1 MKSSLVRSRI
11 AIVLVLCAAFALV
24 ATPASAVGRGPVP
37 DKTVIATTVLSGMT
51 EADARAAITSAVTV
65 PPLAPV
71 IATANGR
78 AFSFDPTP
86 VVKVDVE
93 AILNDAYA
101 ASGTDTTTLSA
112 KYAIDSAGIGAWVA
126 SVAAQTDKAAINAR
140 YAPGAKRLYLS
151 GAASGLKTDVTAGTA
166 VVQAVITV
174 EVAAGGAAQPT
185 VVIPVNV
192 VYPVITGDTHGRV
205 IMVILRE
212 RRLLLYNKGKVERT
226 FRTAVGMRRYPTPTG
241 TFKIIRKVKM
251 PSWNNPGS
259 AWAKSMP
266 RYIKPGPGNPLG
278 TRALYLNSSG
288 IRIHGTNKLSSIG
301 TAASHGCVRL
311 ARKDIELLYTL
322 VPVGT
327 QVFIV
332 K

>member
-185 VVIPVNV
+185 V
-192 VYPVITGDTHGRV
+192 
-205 IMVILRE
+205 ILRE

-278 TRALYLNSSG
+278 TRALYLNADG